1 MDCDLSVK
9 NVYRY
14 DRDYVEMEFRKVADG
29 GDIIINLPLKYPTVE
44 SKLQFALIG
53 YIKSEA
59 LKTKIEIRKFNDFQ
73 NMGMILSKLFFKIII
88 DHYKVAKAE
97 ESMSNMQ
104 ALMTLEVANTLGKD
118 EEESL
123 E

>member
-1 MDCDLSVK
+1 MDCDLSAK
-9 NVYRY
+9 NAYRY

-29 GDIIINLPLKYPTVE
+29 GDIIINLPLKYPIVE

-73 NMGMILSKLFFKIII
+73 NMGMILPKLFLRSLSITIRSRRPR
-88 DHYKVAKAE
+88 KA
-97 ESMSNMQ
+97 
-104 ALMTLEVANTLGKD
+104 
-118 EEESL
+118 
-123 E
+123 